1 MIGKILVIVAF
12 LVLLMYVVL
21 PRRGVLAAP
30 PGTDQRTYTALLLT
44 ALVMLIAAVCCVAFW
59 LGQVSSGTGQ
69 ERSTLLPVAGVLFAV
84 SVACAGMALL
94 KRRR

>member
-1 MIGKILVIVAF
+1 MIAKILVIVAF

-21 PRRGVLAAP
+21 PKRGVLAAP

-44 ALVMLIAAVCCVAFW
+44 AVVMLIASLCCVAFW
-59 LGQVSSGTGQ
+59 LGQASSGAGQ
-69 ERSTLLPVAGVLFAV
+69 ERSTLLPIAGVLLAV
-84 SVACAGMALL
+84 SVACAGVALL